1 VTEGLQD
8 IAMAK
13 VANKDV
19 LRDIEPRLAIRIG
32 GANAIVTGLALAA
45 VKLL

>member
-1 VTEGLQD
+1 MTEGLHE

-13 VANKDV
+13 VATKDD

-32 GANAIVTGLALAA
+32 GANAIVTGHALAA